1 MSTARVLS
9 MAGGHRWFMI
19 RTGQLSL
26 ICPPLVHSLL
36 SLAAPWGRNIIA
48 QIGQLVNRQIAQI
61 LFFVQFAQNDTHG
74 TVDGFLS
81 TIDKQLF
88 IEKSLKNAD
97 FGFLAIFQKSA
108 FFKLFYRKCTNCTES
123 PNFKACDLCN
133 ITPCNL

>member
-1 MSTARVLS
+1 MTRVLS
-9 MAGGHRWFMI
+9 MAQRHRWFMI

-26 ICPPLVHSLL
+26 ICPPLAHSLL

-74 TVDGFLS
+74 TVDSFLS
-81 TIDKQLF
+81 TTDKQLF
-88 IEKSLKNAD
+88 IEKSLKNAN

-123 PNFKACDLCN
+123 PNFKVCDLCN
-133 ITPCNL
+133 ITYCNL